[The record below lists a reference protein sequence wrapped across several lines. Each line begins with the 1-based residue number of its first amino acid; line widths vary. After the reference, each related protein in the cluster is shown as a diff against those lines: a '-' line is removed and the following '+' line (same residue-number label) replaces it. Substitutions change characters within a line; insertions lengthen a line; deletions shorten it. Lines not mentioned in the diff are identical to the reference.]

1 MTEVRP
7 RPSVISSGA
16 KQNREI
22 PLHYAA
28 CLYCQ
33 ERYSPHF
40 CLIVC
45 HLTPDSLKSPQISNP
60 PLVLRTTFPPQA
72 SGTIKVPQ
80 TSNLKPQTSNLKS
93 QISNLKSQISILPA
107 LRSLP
112 LLSGKAILLHFCLIF
127 CHLISIVYIFSSN
140 FWRLTSLN
148 PQISDPLGTSYRLS
162 LKRGACHWI
171 FSCCY
176 LTISPLSNTISV
188 PIPSCRR
195 WYKKVDFPLIHGT
208 MMSEERGIMFN
219 KKETR
224 RIESL

>member
-1 MTEVRP
+1 MFACHPASEWHNQGSSNLKP
-7 RPSVISSGA
+7 QISNLKS
-16 KQNREI
+16 QFF
-22 PLHYAA
+22 LHYAA

-40 CLIVC
+40 CLI
-45 HLTPDSLKSPQISNP
+45 
-60 PLVLRTTFPPQA
+60 
-72 SGTIKVPQ
+72 
-80 TSNLKPQTSNLKS
+80 
-93 QISNLKSQISILPA
+93 
-107 LRSLP
+107 
-112 LLSGKAILLHFCLIF
+112 F
-127 CHLISIVYIFSSN
+127 CHLISIVYILSSN
-140 FWRLTSLN
+140 FWRLTSLY

>member
-1 MTEVRP
+1 M
-7 RPSVISSGA
+7 
-16 KQNREI
+16 
-22 PLHYAA
+22 
-28 CLYCQ
+28 
-33 ERYSPHF
+33 
-40 CLIVC
+40 
-45 HLTPDSLKSPQISNP
+45 KS
-60 PLVLRTTFPPQA
+60 R
-72 SGTIKVPQ
+72 
-80 TSNLKPQTSNLKS
+80 NLPV
-93 QISNLKSQISILPA
+93 

-127 CHLISIVYIFSSN
+127 CHLISIVYILSSN
-140 FWRLTSLN
+140 FWRLTSLY

-195 WYKKVDFPLIHGT
+195 WYKKVDFPLIYGT

>member
-1 MTEVRP
+1 MTGVGL

-40 CLIVC
+40 CLI
-45 HLTPDSLKSPQISNP
+45 
-60 PLVLRTTFPPQA
+60 
-72 SGTIKVPQ
+72 
-80 TSNLKPQTSNLKS
+80 
-93 QISNLKSQISILPA
+93 
-107 LRSLP
+107 
-112 LLSGKAILLHFCLIF
+112 F
-127 CHLISIVYIFSSN
+127 CHLISIVYILSSN
-140 FWRLTSLN
+140 FWRLTSLY

-176 LTISPLSNTISV
+176 LTISPLS
-188 PIPSCRR
+188 
-195 WYKKVDFPLIHGT
+195 KEALIQSLSAFILEFLCNARNGT
-208 MMSEERGIMFN
+208 
-219 KKETR
+219 TR
-224 RIESL
+224 IASYLRSPMTKQCIKILIKAGSMN